1 MKMKNYIKLLFF
13 FVIAFYGFPKQ
24 GISQEIVLS
33 EDQKIPKNITS
44 SIEILK
50 DSTGKLT
57 LEQVAAMNFKKS
69 PKDHI
74 VFPYSDDVFWVR
86 FSLKNTNATNK
97 DWILVWTNPLV
108 EQLDIYISDTTGQ
121 KFWHKRQKI
130 LTVEK
135 EKKLIDQDPTFTVD
149 LSPHQRKNV
158 YVKVTSKRGHYMT
171 LRLHSEKTY
180 YKSKLESFAGQSF
193 FNGLVI
199 FRLFLVLTLSLFII
213 NNFAF
218 RLYSLHTVIKTFAF
232 WGYLNI
238 AGPWFT
244 DDPDVAKKI
253 DFLFYNSVTLGG
265 GIFVYFTQV
274 RGKFSKIH
282 TIIAMTI
289 ILLTIFESIIV
300 FVDYQWYWLKL
311 GVYSIIISATYFSG
325 LYLYSIVKKIAIEK
339 YYAIPFILGMIS
351 YALLYIRLLGWIEYE
366 PVYSIAY
373 LLFLG
378 EIFVF
383 VIFLGGI
390 FRSAEQKLNFSIE
403 QNSRLKELDNLK
415 TSFFANISHEFR
427 TPLTLILSPLKDLR
441 REFPERD
448 IFRVMQQNAERL
460 LALINQL
467 LDLSKLEAGKMDMQL
482 QRSDLAQFLN
492 YLFASFESLGQ
503 NKKILFQYEQSQL
516 NYIADF
522 DQDKIEKVVTNLLSN
537 AFKFTPPNGRVQ
549 VRVDYQKTQLLLKVQ
564 DFGIGID
571 PQRLPR
577 IFDRFYQADSG
588 DNRTYEGTGIGLAL
602 VKELVQVMKGSIN
615 VESKVGEGSI
625 FTVMLP
631 MLEESEAPKGQVV
644 VPINMPKEQALL
656 VEELPMENPTNDGK
670 EVLLIVEDNPELR
683 AYIREIFAPHYYL
696 LEASDGQEG
705 LEKAIEELPDVV
717 ICDLMMPRL
726 DGFGFCKAMKN
737 NELTNHIP
745 IIMLTAKATLTDRL
759 EGLELGADDYL
770 SKPFDREELQVRVR
784 NLIKQRQVLLQKY
797 TKNKASE
804 LAQKSQVEEET
815 ALKNRINDEQF
826 MQRCHEVLMQHLGES
841 DFDVER
847 FAEAM
852 NVSAVQLRRKLK
864 ASTGQGVIEYL
875 RNFRLE
881 KAAEMLANKT
891 ETVSE
896 VAYKVGF
903 ESLSYFS
910 KVFFEKY
917 EKSPSEWP

>member
-1 MKMKNYIKLLFF
+1 MKNYIKLLFF

-24 GISQEIVLS
+24 GVSQEIVLS

-86 FSLKNTNATNK
+86 FSLKNTNAANK

-121 KFWHKRQKI
+121 KFSHKRQKI

-149 LSPHQRKNV
+149 LSPNQRKNI

-516 NYIADF
+516 NYVADF

-656 VEELPMENPTNDGK
+656 VEELPMENPINDGK

-683 AYIREIFAPHYYL
+683 AYIREIFAPHYDL

-826 MQRCHEVLMQHLGES
+826 MQHCHEVLMQHLGES
-841 DFDVER
+841 GFDVER

-910 KVFFEKY
+910 KMFFEKY
-917 EKSPSEWP
+917 EKSPSDWS

>member
-1 MKMKNYIKLLFF
+1 MKNYIKLLFF

-121 KFWHKRQKI
+121 KFSHKRQKI
-130 LTVEK
+130 LTIEK
-135 EKKLIDQDPTFTVD
+135 EKKLIDQDPNFTVD
-149 LSPHQRKNV
+149 LSPNQRKNI

-274 RGKFSKIH
+274 KGKFSKIH
-282 TIIAMTI
+282 TIIAMSI
-289 ILLTIFESIIV
+289 IGLTIFESIIV

-311 GVYSIIISATYFSG
+311 GVYSIIISAIYFSG

-503 NKKILFQYEQSQL
+503 NKKILFQYEQSQVS
-516 NYIADF
+516 YMADF

-602 VKELVQVMKGSIN
+602 VKELVQVMKGSIH
-615 VESKVGEGSI
+615 VESKVGEGSV

-631 MLEESEAPKGQVV
+631 MLEDTTTPQVQATGS
-644 VPINMPKEQALL
+644 INMPKEQALL
-656 VEELPMENPTNDGK
+656 VEELPIENPTNDGK

-745 IIMLTAKATLTDRL
+745 IVMLTAKATLTDRL

-784 NLIKQRQVLLQKY
+784 NLIKQRQILLQKY
-797 TKNKASE
+797 TKNKASK
-804 LAQKSQVEEET
+804 LAQKSQMEEET

-841 DFDVER
+841 GFDVER
-847 FAEAM
+847 FAETM

-910 KVFFEKY
+910 KMFLEKFG
-917 EKSPSEWP
+917 KNPSEWP

>member
-1 MKMKNYIKLLFF
+1 MKNYIKLLFF

-121 KFWHKRQKI
+121 KFSHKRQKI
-130 LTVEK
+130 LTIEK
-135 EKKLIDQDPTFTVD
+135 EKKLIDQDPNFTVD
-149 LSPHQRKNV
+149 LSPNQRKNI

-274 RGKFSKIH
+274 KGKFSKIH
-282 TIIAMTI
+282 TIIAMSI
-289 ILLTIFESIIV
+289 IGLTIFESIIV

-311 GVYSIIISATYFSG
+311 GVYSIIISAIYFSG

-503 NKKILFQYEQSQL
+503 NKKILFQYEQSQVS
-516 NYIADF
+516 YIADF

-602 VKELVQVMKGSIN
+602 VKELVQVMKGSIH
-615 VESKVGEGSI
+615 VESKVGEGSV

-631 MLEESEAPKGQVV
+631 MLEDTTTPQVQV
-644 VPINMPKEQALL
+644 TGSINMPKEQALL
-656 VEELPMENPTNDGK
+656 VEELPIETLINEGK

-745 IIMLTAKATLTDRL
+745 IVMLTAKATLTDRL

-784 NLIKQRQVLLQKY
+784 NLIKQRQILLQKY
-797 TKNKASE
+797 TKNKASK
-804 LAQKSQVEEET
+804 LAEKSQMEEET

-841 DFDVER
+841 GFDVER
-847 FAEAM
+847 FAETM

-910 KVFFEKY
+910 KMFLEKFG
-917 EKSPSEWP
+917 KNPSEWP

>member
-1 MKMKNYIKLLFF
+1 
-13 FVIAFYGFPKQ
+13 
-24 GISQEIVLS
+24 
-33 EDQKIPKNITS
+33 
-44 SIEILK
+44 
-50 DSTGKLT
+50 
-57 LEQVAAMNFKKS
+57 
-69 PKDHI
+69 
-74 VFPYSDDVFWVR
+74 
-86 FSLKNTNATNK
+86 
-97 DWILVWTNPLV
+97 
-108 EQLDIYISDTTGQ
+108 
-121 KFWHKRQKI
+121 
-130 LTVEK
+130 
-135 EKKLIDQDPTFTVD
+135 
-149 LSPHQRKNV
+149 
-158 YVKVTSKRGHYMT
+158 
-171 LRLHSEKTY
+171 
-180 YKSKLESFAGQSF
+180 
-193 FNGLVI
+193 
-199 FRLFLVLTLSLFII
+199 
-213 NNFAF
+213 
-218 RLYSLHTVIKTFAF
+218 
-232 WGYLNI
+232 
-238 AGPWFT
+238 
-244 DDPDVAKKI
+244 
-253 DFLFYNSVTLGG
+253 
-265 GIFVYFTQV
+265 
-274 RGKFSKIH
+274 
-282 TIIAMTI
+282 
-289 ILLTIFESIIV
+289 
-300 FVDYQWYWLKL
+300 
-311 GVYSIIISATYFSG
+311 
-325 LYLYSIVKKIAIEK
+325 
-339 YYAIPFILGMIS
+339 MIS

-448 IFRVMQQNAERL
+448 IFRLMQQNAERL

-503 NKKILFQYEQSQL
+503 NKKIIFQYEQSQL
-516 NYIADF
+516 SYIADF
-522 DQDKIEKVVTNLLSN
+522 DQDKIEKIVTNLLSN

-602 VKELVQVMKGSIN
+602 VKELVQVMKGSIH
-615 VESKVGEGSI
+615 VESKVGEGSV

-631 MLEESEAPKGQVV
+631 MLEESTAVQGQVTGS
-644 VPINMPKEQALL
+644 INMPKEQALL
-656 VEELPMENPTNDGK
+656 VEELPIETPTNDGK

-745 IIMLTAKATLTDRL
+745 IVMLTAKATLTDRL

-784 NLIKQRQVLLQKY
+784 NLIKQRQILLQKY

-804 LAQKSQVEEET
+804 LAQKSQMEEET

-841 DFDVER
+841 GFDVER
-847 FAEAM
+847 FAETM

-910 KVFFEKY
+910 KMFLEKFG
-917 EKSPSEWP
+917 KNPSEWP

>member
-1 MKMKNYIKLLFF
+1 MIMKNYIKLLFF
-13 FVIAFYGFPKQ
+13 FVIAVYGFPKQ

-57 LEQVAAMNFKKS
+57 LEQVTAMNFKKS

-74 VFPYSDDVFWVR
+74 IFPYSDDIYWVR
-86 FSLKNTNATNK
+86 FSLKNTNSTNK

-108 EQLDIYISDTTGQ
+108 EQLDVYISDTTGQ
-121 KFWHKRQKI
+121 KFSHKQQKI

-149 LSPHQRKNV
+149 LSPNQRKNI

-180 YKSKLESFAGQSF
+180 YKSKLEGYASQSF

-265 GIFVYFTQV
+265 GIFVYFTQIK
-274 RGKFSKIH
+274 GKFSKIH
-282 TIIAMTI
+282 TLIAMSI
-289 ILLTIFESIIV
+289 IGLTIFESIIV

-390 FRSAEQKLNFSIE
+390 FRSAEQKLHFSIE

-492 YLFASFESLGQ
+492 YLFASFESLAQ
-503 NKKILFQYEQSQL
+503 NKKILFQYEQNQL
-516 NYIADF
+516 SYIADF
-522 DQDKIEKVVTNLLSN
+522 DQDKIEKIVTNLLSN
-537 AFKFTPPNGRVQ
+537 AFKFTPPSGRVQ
-549 VRVDYQKTQLLLKVQ
+549 VRVDFQKTQLLLKVQ

-571 PQRLPR
+571 SQRLPR

-602 VKELVQVMKGSIN
+602 VKELVQVMKGSIH

-631 MLEESEAPKGQVV
+631 MLEERAAANDQAV

-656 VEELPMENPTNDGK
+656 VEELPMETPTNEGK

-726 DGFGFCKAMKN
+726 DGFGLCKAMKQ

-745 IIMLTAKATLTDRL
+745 IVMLTAKATLTDRL

-784 NLIKQRQVLLQKY
+784 NLIRQRQILLQKY
-797 TKNKASE
+797 TKNKAFE
-804 LAQKSQVEEET
+804 RAQQSQMEEEI
-815 ALKNRINDEQF
+815 ALKNRISDEQF

-841 DFDVER
+841 GFDVER
-847 FAEAM
+847 FAETM
-852 NVSAVQLRRKLK
+852 NVSSVQLRRKLK

-881 KAAEMLANKT
+881 RAAEMLANQT
-891 ETVSE
+891 ATVSE

>member
-1 MKMKNYIKLLFF
+1 MKNYIKLLFF

-24 GISQEIVLS
+24 GVSQEIVLS

-121 KFWHKRQKI
+121 KFSHKQQKI

-149 LSPHQRKNV
+149 LGPNQRKNI

-274 RGKFSKIH
+274 KGKFSKIH
-282 TIIAMTI
+282 TIIAMGI
-289 ILLTIFESIIV
+289 IGLTIFESIIV

-311 GVYSIIISATYFSG
+311 GVYSIIISAIYFSG

-448 IFRVMQQNAERL
+448 IFRLMQQNAERL

-503 NKKILFQYEQSQL
+503 NKKIIFQYEQSQL
-516 NYIADF
+516 SYIADF
-522 DQDKIEKVVTNLLSN
+522 DQDKIEKIVTNLLSN

-602 VKELVQVMKGSIN
+602 VKELVQVMKGSIH
-615 VESKVGEGSI
+615 VESKVGEGSV

-631 MLEESEAPKGQVV
+631 MLEESTAVQGQVTGS
-644 VPINMPKEQALL
+644 INMPKEQALL
-656 VEELPMENPTNDGK
+656 VEELPIETPTNDGK

-745 IIMLTAKATLTDRL
+745 IVMLTAKATLTDRL

-784 NLIKQRQVLLQKY
+784 NLIKQRQILLQKY

-804 LAQKSQVEEET
+804 LAQKSQMEEET

-841 DFDVER
+841 GFDVER
-847 FAEAM
+847 FAETM

-910 KVFFEKY
+910 KMFLEKFG
-917 EKSPSEWP
+917 KNPSEWP

>member
-74 VFPYSDDVFWVR
+74 VFPYSDDIYWVR
-86 FSLKNTNATNK
+86 FSLKNTNSANK

-121 KFWHKRQKI
+121 KFSHKQQKI

-135 EKKLIDQDPTFTVD
+135 EKKLIDQDPTFAVD
-149 LSPHQRKNV
+149 LSPNQRKNI

-180 YKSKLESFAGQSF
+180 YKSKLEGYASQSF

-218 RLYSLHTVIKTFAF
+218 RLYSLHTVVKTFAF

-244 DDPDVAKKI
+244 DDPDIAKKI

-265 GIFVYFTQV
+265 GIFVYFTQIK
-274 RGKFSKIH
+274 GKFSKIH

-289 ILLTIFESIIV
+289 IGLTIFESIVI

-311 GVYSIIISATYFSG
+311 GVYSIIISAMYFSG

-390 FRSAEQKLNFSIE
+390 FRSAEQKLHFSIE

-441 REFPERD
+441 REFPEREV
-448 IFRVMQQNAERL
+448 FRVMQQNAERL

-482 QRSDLAQFLN
+482 QKGDLAQFLN
-492 YLFASFESLGQ
+492 YLFSSFESLAQ

-516 NYIADF
+516 NYVVDF
-522 DQDKIEKVVTNLLSN
+522 DKDKIEKVVTNLLSN
-537 AFKFTPPNGRVQ
+537 AFKFTPQNGRVQ
-549 VRVDYQKTQLLLKVQ
+549 VRVDYQKTQLLLKVH
-564 DFGIGID
+564 DFGIGIA

-588 DNRTYEGTGIGLAL
+588 DNRSYEGTGIGLAL

-615 VESKVGEGSI
+615 VESKVGEGTI
-625 FTVMLP
+625 FTVILP
-631 MLEESEAPKGQVV
+631 MLEEPTTSKVQAT
-644 VPINMPKEQALL
+644 VPISVPKELEIM
-656 VEELPMENPTNDGK
+656 VTERPTEAIMGDGK

-705 LEKAIEELPDVV
+705 LEKAIEELPDVI

-726 DGFGFCKAMKN
+726 DGFGFCKAMKK

-745 IIMLTAKATLTDRL
+745 IVMLTAKATLTDRL

-770 SKPFDREELQVRVR
+770 SKPFDRDELQVRVR
-784 NLIKQRQVLLQKY
+784 NLIRQRQVLLQKY
-797 TKNKASE
+797 GKINQPETLLKSE
-804 LAQKSQVEEET
+804 IEENSVPQNRTIDAQFLQKCEET
-815 ALKNRINDEQF
+815 
-826 MQRCHEVLMQHLGES
+826 LMKHLGES
-841 DFDVER
+841 GFDVER

-852 NVSAVQLRRKLK
+852 TISSVQLRRKLK
-864 ASTGQGVIEYL
+864 AITGQGVIEYV

-917 EKSPSEWP
+917 EKNPSEWP

>member
-1 MKMKNYIKLLFF
+1 MKNYIKLLFF

-121 KFWHKRQKI
+121 KFSHKRQKI
-130 LTVEK
+130 LTIEK
-135 EKKLIDQDPTFTVD
+135 EKKLIDQDPNFTVD
-149 LSPHQRKNV
+149 LSPNQRKNI

-274 RGKFSKIH
+274 KGKFSKIH
-282 TIIAMTI
+282 TIIAMSI
-289 ILLTIFESIIV
+289 IGLTIFESIIV

-311 GVYSIIISATYFSG
+311 GVYSIIISAIYFSG

-390 FRSAEQKLNFSIE
+390 FRSAEQKLHFSIE

-503 NKKILFQYEQSQL
+503 NKKILFQYEQSQVS
-516 NYIADF
+516 YIADF

-602 VKELVQVMKGSIN
+602 VKELVQVMKGSIH
-615 VESKVGEGSI
+615 VESKVGEGSV

-631 MLEESEAPKGQVV
+631 MLEDTTTPQVQV
-644 VPINMPKEQALL
+644 TGSINMPKEQALL
-656 VEELPMENPTNDGK
+656 VEELPIETLINEGK

-745 IIMLTAKATLTDRL
+745 IVMLTAKATLTDRL

-784 NLIKQRQVLLQKY
+784 NLIKQRQILLQKY
-797 TKNKASE
+797 TKNKASK
-804 LAQKSQVEEET
+804 LAEKSQMEEET

-841 DFDVER
+841 GFDVER
-847 FAEAM
+847 FAETM

-910 KVFFEKY
+910 KMFLEKFG
-917 EKSPSEWP
+917 KNPSEWP

>member
-13 FVIAFYGFPKQ
+13 FVITFYGFPKQ

-826 MQRCHEVLMQHLGES
+826 MQHCHEVLMQHLGES
-841 DFDVER
+841 GFDVER

-910 KVFFEKY
+910 KMFFEKY
-917 EKSPSEWP
+917 EKSPSDWS

>member
-1 MKMKNYIKLLFF
+1 
-13 FVIAFYGFPKQ
+13 
-24 GISQEIVLS
+24 
-33 EDQKIPKNITS
+33 
-44 SIEILK
+44 
-50 DSTGKLT
+50 
-57 LEQVAAMNFKKS
+57 
-69 PKDHI
+69 
-74 VFPYSDDVFWVR
+74 
-86 FSLKNTNATNK
+86 
-97 DWILVWTNPLV
+97 
-108 EQLDIYISDTTGQ
+108 
-121 KFWHKRQKI
+121 
-130 LTVEK
+130 
-135 EKKLIDQDPTFTVD
+135 
-149 LSPHQRKNV
+149 
-158 YVKVTSKRGHYMT
+158 
-171 LRLHSEKTY
+171 
-180 YKSKLESFAGQSF
+180 
-193 FNGLVI
+193 
-199 FRLFLVLTLSLFII
+199 
-213 NNFAF
+213 
-218 RLYSLHTVIKTFAF
+218 
-232 WGYLNI
+232 
-238 AGPWFT
+238 
-244 DDPDVAKKI
+244 
-253 DFLFYNSVTLGG
+253 
-265 GIFVYFTQV
+265 
-274 RGKFSKIH
+274 
-282 TIIAMTI
+282 
-289 ILLTIFESIIV
+289 
-300 FVDYQWYWLKL
+300 
-311 GVYSIIISATYFSG
+311 
-325 LYLYSIVKKIAIEK
+325 
-339 YYAIPFILGMIS
+339 
-351 YALLYIRLLGWIEYE
+351 
-366 PVYSIAY
+366 
-373 LLFLG
+373 
-378 EIFVF
+378 
-383 VIFLGGI
+383 
-390 FRSAEQKLNFSIE
+390 
-403 QNSRLKELDNLK
+403 LKELDNLN

-448 IFRVMQQNAERL
+448 IFRLMQQNAERL

-503 NKKILFQYEQSQL
+503 NKKIIFQYEQSQL
-516 NYIADF
+516 SYIADF
-522 DQDKIEKVVTNLLSN
+522 DQDKIEKIVTNLLSN

-602 VKELVQVMKGSIN
+602 VKELVQVMKGSIH
-615 VESKVGEGSI
+615 VESKVGEGSV

-631 MLEESEAPKGQVV
+631 MLEESTAVQGQVTGS
-644 VPINMPKEQALL
+644 INMPKEQALL
-656 VEELPMENPTNDGK
+656 VEELPIETPTNDGK

-745 IIMLTAKATLTDRL
+745 IVMLTAKATLTDRL

-784 NLIKQRQVLLQKY
+784 NLIKQRQILLQKY

-804 LAQKSQVEEET
+804 LAQKSQMEEET

-841 DFDVER
+841 GFDVER
-847 FAEAM
+847 FAETM

-910 KVFFEKY
+910 KMFLEKFG
-917 EKSPSEWP
+917 KNPSEWP

>member
-1 MKMKNYIKLLFF
+1 MKMKNYIKLRFF

-826 MQRCHEVLMQHLGES
+826 MQHCHEVLMQHLGES
-841 DFDVER
+841 GFDVER

-910 KVFFEKY
+910 KMFFEKY
-917 EKSPSEWP
+917 EKSPSDWS

>member
-826 MQRCHEVLMQHLGES
+826 MQHCHEVLMQHLGES
-841 DFDVER
+841 GFDVER

-910 KVFFEKY
+910 KMFFEKY
-917 EKSPSEWP
+917 EKSPSDWS